1 MTAAHQPA
9 APRFLARIVSVTFAL
24 WALAACAFAGASPAR
39 AAEDDPAGGP
49 AQEQGRGGPE
59 TSGLP
64 LPRFASLRSGEV
76 NVRTGPGVQYPIDWV
91 FQRQGLP
98 VEVIAEYRTWRKIR
112 DWQGTQG
119 WVHQSLLAG
128 KRTVIVVGGT
138 RTLASKPEPEAKP
151 VAHLEAGVVANLVSC
166 PDGSAWC
173 RIEVDG
179 FDGWLRRV
187 DFWGVLK
194 DEVTDAKR
202 SFRPGR

>member
-1 MTAAHQPA
+1 MTAA
-9 APRFLARIVSVTFAL
+9 ARVLTLVLFFAL
-24 WALAACAFAGASPAR
+24 AGTMAAR
-39 AAEDDPAGGP
+39 AAEDEPPAPGP
-49 AQEQGRGGPE
+49 GRGSE

-64 LPRFASLRSGEV
+64 LPRFASLRAGEV
-76 NVRTGPGVQYPIDWV
+76 NVRTGPGVQYPVDWV

-128 KRTVIVVGGT
+128 KRTVIVIGGS
-138 RTLASKPEPEAKP
+138 RTLHAKPEPDAKA
-151 VAHLEAGVVANLVSC
+151 VAQLEAGVVASLVSC
-166 PDGSAWC
+166 PEGSGWC

-194 DEVTDAKR
+194 DEVTDTKR
-202 SFRPGR
+202 NFRPGR

>member
-1 MTAAHQPA
+1 MTAA
-9 APRFLARIVSVTFAL
+9 ARVLTLVLFFAL
-24 WALAACAFAGASPAR
+24 AGTMAAR
-39 AAEDDPAGGP
+39 AAEDDPSTPGP
-49 AQEQGRGGPE
+49 AQGLGRGGTE

-64 LPRFASLRSGEV
+64 LPRFASLRAGEV
-76 NVRTGPGVQYPIDWV
+76 NVRTGPGVQYPVDWV

-128 KRTVIVVGGT
+128 KRTVIVIGGQ
-138 RTLASKPEPEAKP
+138 RTLHAKPEPDARP
-151 VAHLEAGVVANLVSC
+151 VAQLEAGVVASLVIC
-166 PDGSAWC
+166 PEGSAWC

-194 DEVTDAKR
+194 DEVTEAKR
-202 SFRPGR
+202 SLRPGR

>member
-1 MTAAHQPA
+1 M
-9 APRFLARIVSVTFAL
+9 TFAL
-24 WALAACAFAGASPAR
+24 WAFAAWACAGASSAR
-39 AAEDDPAGGP
+39 AAEEEPASGP
-49 AQEQGRGGPE
+49 AQEQGRGGIE

-64 LPRFASLRSGEV
+64 LPRFASLRAGEV

-138 RTLASKPEPEAKP
+138 RTLHSKPEPEAKV
-151 VAHLEAGVVANLVSC
+151 VAHLEAGVVANLVIC
-166 PDGSAWC
+166 PDGTTWC

-202 SFRPGR
+202 TFRPGR